1 VRILTDTDATL
12 DDMVAEHV
20 ALPSRRP
27 SRRALVRLNM
37 VSSADGGSAVEGVS
51 GGLGDSADHVV
62 FAALR
67 AHADVVLVGL
77 STASAEHYHRPTV
90 PNQQML
96 VIAST
101 PDVSGNPELFASG
114 DVTLVL
120 PDDAGPVPEGVA
132 TLRAGANGHVDFGA
146 VVAQF
151 AGKVVMMEGGPT
163 LAGLMVA
170 AGLIDEFFLTVAPR
184 LISGN
189 SARVVHGPAA
199 DPEPWKM
206 LHAFEDELGFFFM
219 RYGRVNMA

>member
-1 VRILTDTDATL
+1 MRILTETDATL
-12 DDMVAEHV
+12 DDLVADHV
-20 ALPSRRP
+20 ALPSHRP
-27 SRRALVRLNM
+27 SARGLVRVNM

-77 STASAEHYHRPTV
+77 STAVAEHYHPPSV
-90 PNQQML
+90 PGQQML
-96 VIAST
+96 VVAST
-101 PDVSGNPELFASG
+101 PDISGNPELFASG

-120 PDDAGPVPEGVA
+120 PDDAGPAPDGVP
-132 TLRAGANGHVDFGA
+132 TRRAGTGRHVDLGA

-151 AGKVVMMEGGPT
+151 TGKVVMMEGGPT

-170 AGLIDEFFLTVAPR
+170 DGLVDEFFLTVAPR
-184 LISGN
+184 LVAGD

-206 LHAFEDELGFFFM
+206 LHAFEDEFGFFFM
-219 RYGRVNMA
+219 RYGRANVS